1 MGTERGLDRLI
12 FFTDAVAAI
21 AITLL
26 ILPLVEKVSSTA
38 AHGQSAPEFLAEN
51 LGALLSFVLS
61 FAVIA
66 RLWVAHHA
74 IFESVRAY
82 NRRLIVLTLI
92 WAFTIVFLPLP
103 TEMISQFDTNATTIG
118 LYIGTMTLSS
128 VALLG
133 ALLTIRA
140 DDRVQIEKV
149 TSGLVFASVCTTSL
163 FVVALIVGVLLPQV
177 GYLALLV
184 LFLSGPIEAIARR
197 RRAKMIRPSTVP
209 AE

>member
-26 ILPLVEKVSSTA
+26 VLPLVEKVSGA
-38 AHGQSAPEFLAEN
+38 AAQGQSAGDFLAN
-51 LGALLSFVLS
+51 NVGALLSFVLS

-82 NRRLIVLTLI
+82 NRRLVFLTLI

-103 TEMISQFDTNATTIG
+103 TEMISQFDSNGPTIA

-128 VALLG
+128 AALLG

-140 DDRVQIEKV
+140 DDRVQIEKI
-149 TSGLVFASVCTTSL
+149 GPGRVFAGASTTAL
-163 FVVALIVGVLLPQV
+163 FAI
-177 GYLALLV
+177 ALLV
-184 LFLSGPIEAIARR
+184 GLLLPHVGYAALLLLFLSIPLEAAERR
-197 RRAKMIRPSTVP
+197 LRAKRIRPSALSV
-209 AE
+209 E